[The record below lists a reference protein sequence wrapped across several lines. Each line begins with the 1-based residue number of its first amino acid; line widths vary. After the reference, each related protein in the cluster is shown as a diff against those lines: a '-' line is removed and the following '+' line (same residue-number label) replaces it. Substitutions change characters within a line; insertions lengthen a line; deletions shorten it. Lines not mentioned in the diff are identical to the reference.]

1 MKVDKY
7 NNSLLASL
15 AYLIIIIAG
24 LKAGSSIIVPLLM
37 AFFWFLLFLPLVNK
51 LRSLGMPDL
60 ITTVVV
66 FGITLFIVMI
76 VGTFLISSGQDLVAN
91 LPMYQEKYH
100 ELIPKI
106 AGFFERFGLSLE
118 KNHIIDFFDPMK
130 IIDYT
135 ARFLKNMGSIMTNGF
150 MTLIIVMFLFLES
163 SMLTK
168 KMFFLL
174 QTEESKKNVMSF
186 IKNINTYFSIKTLT
200 SALTGIIIY
209 GILAFFDLEYASLF
223 GFIAFLLN
231 YIPSI
236 GSILAAI
243 PAILI
248 SLLQL
253 TFVDTVFIT
262 IGYLV
267 VNNLIG
273 NLLEPRLLSNGVGIS
288 TLFIFLSMV
297 FWGWVLGPVGMFLSV
312 PLTIILKMACM
323 YSQKWKWVSVIL
335 DDRIK

>member
-1 MKVDKY
+1 MKMDTY
-7 NNSLLASL
+7 NNSILASL
-15 AYLIIIIAG
+15 AYVIIIIAG

-37 AFFWFLLFLPLVNK
+37 AVFWFLLFLPLVNK

-66 FGITLFIVMI
+66 FGITLFIVVI
-76 VGTFLISSGQDLVAN
+76 VGTFLVSSGQELVAK
-91 LPMYQEKYH
+91 LPVYQEKYY

-106 AGFFERFGLSLE
+106 TAFLEKFGLSPE

-135 ARFLKNMGSIMTNGF
+135 AQFLKNMGNIMTNGF

-168 KMFFLL
+168 KMFLL
-174 QTEESKKNVMSF
+174 LKTEESKQNLLSF

-200 SALTGIIIY
+200 SALTGVAIY
-209 GILAFFDLEYASLF
+209 GILVFFDLEYASLF

-253 TFVDTVFIT
+253 TLMDTVFIA

-312 PLTIILKMACM
+312 PLTIMLKMACA
-323 YSQKWKWVSVIL
+323 YSKKWKWVSVAL
-335 DDRIK
+335 DDHIK

>member
-15 AYLIIIIAG
+15 AYLVILIAG

-37 AFFWFLLFLPLVNK
+37 AFFWFLLFLPLVNR
-51 LRSLGMPDL
+51 LRTFGIPDL
-60 ITTVVV
+60 FTTIIV
-66 FGITLFIVMI
+66 FAITLLIVLV
-76 VGTFLISSGQDLVAN
+76 VGTFLVTSGQDLIAN

-106 AGFFERFGLSLE
+106 TGFFERFGISLE
-118 KNHIIDFFDPMK
+118 QNHIIDFFDPMK

-135 ARFLKNMGSIMTNGF
+135 ARFLKSMGDIMTNGM
-150 MTLIIVMFLFLES
+150 MTLIVVLFLFLES
-163 SMLTK
+163 SMLIK
-168 KMFFLL
+168 KMFYLL
-174 QTEESKKNVMSF
+174 QTEESKKDVMSF

-209 GILAFFDLEYASLF
+209 GMLAFFDLEYASLF

-236 GSILAAI
+236 GSMMAAI

-253 TFVDTVFIT
+253 NFIDTTFIVL
-262 IGYLV
+262 GYLV

-273 NLLEPRLLSNGVGIS
+273 NLLEPKLLSNGVGIS
-288 TLFIFLSMV
+288 TLFIFLSMI
-297 FWGWVLGPVGMFLSV
+297 FWGWILGPVGMFLSV

-323 YSQKWKWVSVIL
+323 HSQKWKWVSVVL
-335 DDRIK
+335 DDHIK